1 MFFIRKKLLAI
12 LLLASHSPFAAGIE
26 EMLTGP
32 ESELCQSKRSGN
44 DDLSTYI
51 DCLKDEESK
60 VDKAMKTAF
69 DRSLATVQSDEW
81 LLPNVDYENSNSDI
95 VKKNKEA
102 FISNQKSWEKESAQF
117 CELTSSRI
125 SASAPL
131 YPVLLIQCRVNMKKK
146 RIDALNYFSVE

>member
-1 MFFIRKKLLAI
+1 MFFIRKKLLVI
-12 LLLASHSPFAAGIE
+12 LLLTAQPLFAAGIE
-26 EMLTGP
+26 EMLTRS
-32 ESELCQSKRSGN
+32 ESEFCQSKGSGN

-60 VDKAMKTAF
+60 VDKAMKAAF

-81 LLPNVDYENSNSDI
+81 LLPNVDYENSNSNI

-102 FISNQKSWEKESAQF
+102 FISNQKSWENESAQF
-117 CELTSSRI
+117 CELATSRI

-131 YPVLLIQCRVNMKKK
+131 YPVLLIQCRINMKKK
-146 RIDALNYFSVE
+146 RIEALNYFSVE

>member
-12 LLLASHSPFAAGIE
+12 LLLTAQPLFAAGIE

-60 VDKAMKTAF
+60 VDKAMKAAF
-69 DRSLATVQSDEW
+69 DRSLATVQSDDW
-81 LLPNVDYENSNSDI
+81 LLPNVEYSDSNSDI
-95 VKKNKEA
+95 VKQNKEA
-102 FISNQKSWEKESAQF
+102 FIDNQKNWQKESAQF
-117 CELTSSRI
+117 CELATSRI

-131 YPVLLIQCRVNMKKK
+131 YPVLLIQCRINMKKK
-146 RIDALNYFSVE
+146 RIEELNFFSVD